1 MFHRL
6 KLTASASAPLCPGPD
21 VLLRGEGGDP
31 ALLLGIGGGVGGLM
45 ATASGR
51 QGGKGTRDVSRDDVS
66 VASSSRDFGSAGV
79 PVHEQQLLHKLHTN
93 ILQQQ
98 RPAAAVH
105 VGMSAAKNDDSDRGG
120 PGVDVTLRAQATS
133 AGGLSSTAGSSSKVV
148 SWLQASEAAFA
159 EERALFM
166 QNKTTA
172 SDDDDDDD
180 DDNEAVTNK
189 SEATLPLPRQNGG
202 NSSRSSSDSV
212 AILGACRV
220 EFERIE
226 MAGGGSLAQPT
237 LLAALRASGTG
248 SMKQVEIRPPNSLP
262 LSI

>member
-6 KLTASASAPLCPGPD
+6 KLAASASAPLCPGPD

-45 ATASGR
+45 ANASGR
-51 QGGKGTRDVSRDDVS
+51 QAAKGTRDVSRDDVS
-66 VASSSRDFGSAGV
+66 VASSSRDFGTAGV
-79 PVHEQQLLHKLHTN
+79 PAHEQQLLHKLQTN

-105 VGMSAAKNDDSDRGG
+105 MGMSAANDDHDRGVL
-120 PGVDVTLRAQATS
+120 GVDITSRAQATS
-133 AGGLSSTAGSSSKVV
+133 AGGSSSTAGSSSKVF

-159 EERALFM
+159 EERAMFM

-189 SEATLPLPRQNGG
+189 SEATLPLPRQNSG

-226 MAGGGSLAQPT
+226 MAGGGSLTQPT

-248 SMKQVEIRPPNSLP
+248 SMKQVKMRSPNS
-262 LSI
+262 